1 MGRHGFSLSAPVEV
15 KKMLIKRGGKVVI
28 ICERCGIQLE
38 SDDVYST
45 ENEKLCEECM
55 IKYRNPSKPCG
66 GGPGGAQPN

>member
-1 MGRHGFSLSAPVEV
+1 
-15 KKMLIKRGGKVVI
+15 MLIKRGGKVVI

-55 IKYRNPSKPCG
+55 IK
-66 GGPGGAQPN
+66 